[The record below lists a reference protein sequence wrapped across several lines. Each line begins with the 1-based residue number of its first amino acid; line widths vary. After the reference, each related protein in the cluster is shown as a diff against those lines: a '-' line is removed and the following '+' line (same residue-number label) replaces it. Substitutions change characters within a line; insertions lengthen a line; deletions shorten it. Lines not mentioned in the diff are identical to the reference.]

1 MERLR
6 VSEQKW
12 ARVRRAVHGGGRR
25 VPPDTPCSSRPP
37 PCTWSTAAAAEP
49 AQRGT
54 RRFRTQSRRALHCHT
69 RARLRRPRAWRRRQ
83 SFWASQGLAP
93 PPAPQAEAKG
103 FQVMWHQH
111 QVQPPAPSDHVT
123 HFRHGAIFFQNA
135 SGRVLPAA
143 TLPRAAGL
151 LKEYQHP
158 THSLHSWVSGVTT
171 ADNASSPRPCHAVG
185 LVARIA
191 RGLEELL
198 PESSSC
204 CRTRATLPDLGLAP
218 VRWDSTEGHASP
230 LSFSPWRHARTSTPM

>member
-54 RRFRTQSRRALHCHT
+54 RRFRTQSRRARHCHT

-103 FQVMWHQH
+103 FQVMWCWHH
-111 QVQPPAPSDHVT
+111 QVQPPLRQTMSLIFVT
-123 HFRHGAIFFQNA
+123 VQFFFK
-135 SGRVLPAA
+135 
-143 TLPRAAGL
+143 TPRAAFCRR
-151 LKEYQHP
+151 Q
-158 THSLHSWVSGVTT
+158 
-171 ADNASSPRPCHAVG
+171 RC
-185 LVARIA
+185 R
-191 RGLEELL
+191 EL
-198 PESSSC
+198 PAC
-204 CRTRATLPDLGLAP
+204 
-218 VRWDSTEGHASP
+218 
-230 LSFSPWRHARTSTPM
+230 

>member
-54 RRFRTQSRRALHCHT
+54 RRFRTQSRRARHCHT

-93 PPAPQAEAKG
+93 PPASQAVR
-103 FQVMWHQH
+103 F
-111 QVQPPAPSDHVT
+111 SS
-123 HFRHGAIFFQNA
+123 GASTSIA
-135 SGRVLPAA
+135 SGA
-143 TLPRAAGL
+143 TAR
-151 LKEYQHP
+151 
-158 THSLHSWVSGVTT
+158 SV
-171 ADNASSPRPCHAVG
+171 RPCH
-185 LVARIA
+185 
-191 RGLEELL
+191 
-198 PESSSC
+198 
-204 CRTRATLPDLGLAP
+204 
-218 VRWDSTEGHASP
+218 
-230 LSFSPWRHARTSTPM
+230 SFSSRCNFFSKRLGPRFAGGNVAASCRPVKGIPTPNPQPAQLGVWSHNRGQRVVAKTMPRSWSGRPNRPGTRGAAA

>member
-103 FQVMWHQH
+103 FQV
-111 QVQPPAPSDHVT
+111 VLAPAP
-123 HFRHGAIFFQNA
+123 A
-135 SGRVLPAA
+135 SGA
-143 TLPRAAGL
+143 TARSVRPCHSFSPREFFFKTPRAAFCRR
-151 LKEYQHP
+151 Q
-158 THSLHSWVSGVTT
+158 
-171 ADNASSPRPCHAVG
+171 RC
-185 LVARIA
+185 R
-191 RGLEELL
+191 EL
-198 PESSSC
+198 PAC
-204 CRTRATLPDLGLAP
+204 
-218 VRWDSTEGHASP
+218 
-230 LSFSPWRHARTSTPM
+230 

>member
-103 FQVMWHQH
+103 FSSHV
-111 QVQPPAPSDHVT
+111 VLAAP
-123 HFRHGAIFFQNA
+123 A
-135 SGRVLPAA
+135 SGATAA
-143 TLPRAAGL
+143 RQTMSLIFVTVQFFFKTPRAAFCRR
-151 LKEYQHP
+151 Q
-158 THSLHSWVSGVTT
+158 
-171 ADNASSPRPCHAVG
+171 RC
-185 LVARIA
+185 R
-191 RGLEELL
+191 EL
-198 PESSSC
+198 PAC
-204 CRTRATLPDLGLAP
+204 
-218 VRWDSTEGHASP
+218 
-230 LSFSPWRHARTSTPM
+230 